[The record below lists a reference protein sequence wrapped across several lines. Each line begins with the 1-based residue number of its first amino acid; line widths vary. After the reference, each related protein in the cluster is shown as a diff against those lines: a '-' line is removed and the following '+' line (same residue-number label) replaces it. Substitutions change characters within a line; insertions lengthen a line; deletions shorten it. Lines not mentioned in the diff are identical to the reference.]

1 MKKILACL
9 LALPLTLAACGA
21 QTADTG
27 STPPTEPTQTTETAA
42 AASTPAGGTASTRR
56 RTGTNNMMKTN
67 TEKDGMK

>member
-27 STPPTEPTQTTETAA
+27 STPPTEPTQTTETAPEATTPA
-42 AASTPAGGTASTRR
+42 AATAGRLRSKIGRASCRER
-56 RTGTNNMMKTN
+56 V
-67 TEKDGMK
+67 